1 MGHGL
6 LLLIILPLRR
16 FEISAHVRLSSRLRV
31 IFGCL
36 EQSLLR
42 PISSRIS
49 SHLVT
54 RVEDQEPIGKTD
66 PKLETERLDITN
78 FVVGSKR
85 SFTK

>member
-6 LLLIILPLRR
+6 PLLIILPLRR
-16 FEISAHVRLSSRLRV
+16 FEISARVRLGSRLRI

-54 RVEDQEPIGKTD
+54 RVKDQEPIGKTD
-66 PKLETERLDITN
+66 SKLETQRFDITN
-78 FVVGSKR
+78 FVIGSKGT
-85 SFTK
+85 FTK